1 MHMTDNM
8 SMIFETMDLMHAS
21 PATVSRCG
29 MIYVEP
35 VVLGWRPILDSWI
48 RGLNSIWAANQEKV
62 INELFHWLMDLCL
75 EFIRKE
81 CRTTISA
88 GEIHRAVSTMSIFQL
103 LIENA
108 IEDNPKIFDQYLIV
122 WFQAAMI
129 VSIVWGAAGTLDL
142 ESRHK
147 FDTFYLSVWRGE
159 CQKSPVPIIVTSD
172 PISLPSEDPI
182 HDQYYRSESTKKIL

>member
-1 MHMTDNM
+1 MTDNM
-8 SMIFETMDLMHAS
+8 SMIFETMDLIHAS

-35 VVLGWRPILDSWI
+35 VVLGWRPILESWI
-48 RGLNSIWAANQEKV
+48 QRLNPIWATNQDK
-62 INELFHWLMDLCL
+62 IISELFHWLMDPCL

-88 GEIHRAVSTMSIFQL
+88 GQIHRVVSTMSIFQM

-108 IEDNPKIFDQYLIV
+108 IEENPKIFNQYIVV
-122 WFQAAMI
+122 WFQAAII
-129 VSIVWGAAGTLDL
+129 VSMIWGAAGTLDL

-147 FDTFYLSVWRGE
+147 FNTFYLNIWRDE
-159 CQKSPVPIIVTSD
+159 YQESPLPISVTSD
-172 PISLPSEDPI
+172 PISLPSEDLI
-182 HDQYYRSESTKKIL
+182 HDQYYR